1 MNIYVGNLAREVTEA
16 ELRKVFEPFGHVAS
30 AAVIRDTFSGE
41 SRGFGF
47 VDMPAS
53 AEAQSAITG
62 LQGMPLQGRALRV
75 NEARP
80 RADDGMTGKFLRP
93 SFSAVRFSLDL
104 LSLTYLS

>member
-1 MNIYVGNLAREVTEA
+1 MNIFVGNLAREVTEA

-30 AAVIRDTFSGE
+30 AAVIRDRFSGE

-62 LQGMPLQGRALRV
+62 LQGTPLKGNTLNV

-80 RADDGMTGKFLRP
+80 RPDKYAGRRKPHGGLR
-93 SFSAVRFSLDL
+93 SC
-104 LSLTYLS
+104 

>member
-1 MNIYVGNLAREVTEA
+1 MNIFVGNLAREVTEA
-16 ELRKVFEPFGHVAS
+16 DLRKVFEPFGQVAS
-30 AAVIRDTFSGE
+30 AAVIRDKFSGE

-47 VDMPAS
+47 VDMLAS

-80 RADDGMTGKFLRP
+80 RADDRTGRRRLTGGR
-93 SFSAVRFSLDL
+93 RFC
-104 LSLTYLS
+104 